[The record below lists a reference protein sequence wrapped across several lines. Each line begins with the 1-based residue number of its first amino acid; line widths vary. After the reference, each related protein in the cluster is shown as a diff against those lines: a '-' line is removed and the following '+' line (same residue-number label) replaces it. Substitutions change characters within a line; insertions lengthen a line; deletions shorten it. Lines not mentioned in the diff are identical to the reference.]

1 MENTA
6 RIIVSRAQKRWL
18 DSEGKRQGY
27 TSGSEFLAKIVEEEQ
42 ARREWDAL
50 DESQEDGMRKLLAER
65 SRLAADSDAEWLSG
79 RESRERIREMSRQHR
94 LRST

>member
-6 RIIVSRAQKRWL
+6 RIMVSEAQKRWL

-27 TSGSEFLAKIVEEEQ
+27 TSGAEYLAKIVEEEQ

-50 DESQEDGMRKLLAER
+50 DESQKDGMRELLAER
-65 SRLAADSDAEWLSG
+65 SRLAADPDAEWLNG
-79 RESRERIREMSRQHR
+79 GESRERIREMSRLRR
-94 LRST
+94 LPSR